1 MKAMYK
7 EHLLNECFDIDDL
20 IRWTKTQ
27 MDNSHKEDHLEIY
40 NKFCTLLE
48 KVKENQTKSRY
59 QEEFGRDRK
68 VEKICLLD
76 ST

>member
-1 MKAMYK
+1 MKSAYK
-7 EHLLNECFDIDDL
+7 DHLLNECFDVEDL

-27 MDNSHKEDHLEIY
+27 MDHSNREDHLEIY
-40 NKFCTLLE
+40 QKFCSLLE
-48 KVKENQTKSRY
+48 KVRENQMRARY

-68 VEKICLLD
+68 VDKVCLID

>member
-1 MKAMYK
+1 MKTMYK
-7 EHLLNECFDIDDL
+7 DHLLDECFDIDDL

-27 MDNSHKEDHLEIY
+27 MDHCHRTDHLEIY
-40 NKFCTLLE
+40 ERMYTLLE

-68 VEKICLLD
+68 VEKVCLID